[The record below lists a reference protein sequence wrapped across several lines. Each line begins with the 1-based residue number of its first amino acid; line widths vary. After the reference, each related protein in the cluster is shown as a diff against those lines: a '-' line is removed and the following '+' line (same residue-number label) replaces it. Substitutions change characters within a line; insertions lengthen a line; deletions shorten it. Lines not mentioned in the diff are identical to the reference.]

1 VTSQRKLKKQA
12 EALGMTA
19 TEFQLVEMIEEVL
32 DSMRWMQILAYTNQY
47 LLNQKLKVTKEER
60 DRILEA
66 ATRAV
71 DKDQKIHEWQDRIDQ
86 LKGEITNIK
95 RRSIG
100 RAATSPRASPLQRP
114 LPMLRIP
121 VGTRARMRPW
131 TRKGTYPR
139 IRPQPPPRIR
149 RWSPHPGTSHPLC
162 RRVMRSCPRMQGDP
176 SLAGGLPKSS
186 RG

>member
-95 RRSIG
+95 RKVNRARRDIAQGKPAPAPPAHVADPG
-100 RAATSPRASPLQRP
+100 RDTGTDAAVDPEGDIPADPPTTTAANPPMVASP
-114 LPMLRIP
+114 
-121 VGTRARMRPW
+121 GHE
-131 TRKGTYPR
+131 
-139 IRPQPPPRIR
+139 PPAVP
-149 RWSPHPGTSHPLC
+149 PGDEELSA
-162 RRVMRSCPRMQGDP
+162 D
-176 SLAGGLPKSS
+176 AG
-186 RG
+186 